1 MGDAA
6 QTAINDGSE
15 PLIFV
20 RPNSSESVLQLL
32 GTIITVS
39 TRSAPT
45 CSNLTACRRQSGSPS
60 GRPWQYSSAPAR

>member
-20 RPNSSESVLQLL
+20 RPNSSDSVLQLL

-45 CSNLTACRRQSGSPS
+45 CS
-60 GRPWQYSSAPAR
+60 